1 MGLIAKPDGYN
12 LFVNHFFIFEL
23 TMKIPP
29 LRILASVLFFLGII
43 SGFSIAIISTWSK
56 VESADY
62 FFRGTTYEHFSGL
75 RCPLLL
81 TRSETG
87 VVNIIFDNPT
97 DSADDF
103 YYKVEI
109 SGFLSPR
116 QIEGHVSVPAHQK
129 SGVGLTVNKDDIDLQ
144 FFVFVKIVISPNG
157 TRPTRGADCGIMVL
171 DNSRFTGGQLFMTAL
186 VLSLLGII
194 LGFVLWRRSG
204 VDVNSDI
211 QRVMQLLGIVVLL
224 AMFAGLVGWWFIGI
238 LFIVLTL
245 LLFLILVRFG
255 IAKT

>member
-1 MGLIAKPDGYN
+1 
-12 LFVNHFFIFEL
+12 
-23 TMKIPP
+23 MKISP
-29 LRILASVLFFLGII
+29 LRILGSILFFLGIL

-87 VVNIIFDNPT
+87 VVNAVFDNPT

-129 SGVGLTVNKDDIDLQ
+129 GRVGFTVNKDDIDLQ
-144 FFVFVKIVISPNG
+144 FFVFVKIVISPNAARS
-157 TRPTRGADCGIMVL
+157 TREADCGIIVL
-171 DNSRFTGGQLFMTAL
+171 GNSGFTGGQLFTIAL

-194 LGFVLWRRSG
+194 PGFVLWRRSG
-204 VDVNSDI
+204 MDVNSDI

-238 LFIVLTL
+238 LFIVLMV
-245 LLFLILVRFG
+245 LLFLILIRFG